1 MGQILFVHIA
11 IRKAQ
16 HFLQVFHTL
25 KYLKFEQVWFRIYYL
40 FKKPSPITVN
50 TTLSHCAWR
59 WVGPSIYKQ
68 SIFDEYTVEF
78 LSLKGNLYS
87 INGWNDPDKD
97 KLWLYNLHYFD
108 DLSSSDFVERE
119 HIHFKFIDKWIE
131 QNTACNGNGWEAY
144 PLSLRLVNWVKWFSK
159 QHKVEQKY
167 LTSMFVQVS
176 ALSQQLEYHI
186 LGNHLFANAKA
197 LTFIGC
203 YLEGEKA
210 ERYLDFG
217 LKLLDREIPEQF
229 LADGAHF
236 ELSPMYHEILLWDL
250 LELIDLAK
258 TSENPKLLKRLPC
271 WSGVAEKAIAW
282 LNTMIHPDGEVSFFN
297 DAAIG
302 IAATPKQIFD
312 YAKSLDLEV
321 DDNVPNMI
329 THKASG
335 YSRLSLS
342 NYYLIIDHANVG
354 PDYLPGHA
362 HADTL
367 SFELSVGNE
376 RVFVN
381 SGTSLY
387 GVSKERLRQRKTAAH
402 NTVVVDGEDSSE
414 VWSGFRVARRAYCNL
429 VKVEQR
435 ERVFYL
441 KAQHDGYRRL
451 KGKVTHT
458 RSFTAD
464 ENNITIVDKLD
475 GQYDRA
481 SAFFHL
487 HPNVEITSI
496 TDNEIKIKTKACH
509 VVTIHSTCRIELLD
523 STYHPEFGVTINNK
537 KLKMDLVDHQL
548 NTVISLNKD

>member
-1 MGQILFVHIA
+1 MISTIQ
-11 IRKAQ
+11 KT
-16 HFLQVFHTL
+16 LQVFHTL
-25 KYLKFEQVWFRIYYL
+25 KYLKFEQFWFRIFYR
-40 FKKPSPITVN
+40 FKKPNPLEVN
-50 TTLSHCAWR
+50 SKLSHYDWR
-59 WVGPSIYKQ
+59 WSGSSNYKQ
-68 SIFDEYTVEF
+68 SIFDEQTVEF
-78 LSLKGNLYS
+78 LSLKGNVNS
-87 INGWNDPDKD
+87 INCWNDPTKE

-108 DLSSSDFVERE
+108 DLSSNDFVVRE
-119 HIHFKFIDKWIE
+119 NIHFKFIDKWIE
-131 QNTACNGNGWEAY
+131 QNIACNGNGWEPY
-144 PLSLRLVNWVKWFSK
+144 TLSLRLVNWVKWFSK
-159 QHKVEQKY
+159 KDKVEQKY
-167 LTSMFVQVS
+167 LASMLLQAN

-203 YLEGEKA
+203 YLAGKEA
-210 ERYLDFG
+210 DSYLDMG

-258 TSENPKLLKRLPC
+258 TSKNTKLFKRLPY
-271 WSGVAEKAIAW
+271 WSGIAEKAIAW
-282 LNTMIHPDGEVSFFN
+282 LKTMIHPDGEVSFFN

-312 YAKSLDLEV
+312 YAKSLDLTV
-321 DDNVPNMI
+321 ADHLPTMV

-342 NYYLIIDHANVG
+342 NYSLIIDHANVG

-402 NTVVVDGEDSSE
+402 NTVVVDDEDSSE

-429 VKVEQR
+429 LKVEQS
-435 ERVFYL
+435 ECEFYL
-441 KAQHDGYRRL
+441 KAQHDGYKRL
-451 KGKVTHT
+451 KGKVTHS

-464 ENNITIVDKLD
+464 ENKIQIIDKLE
-475 GQYDRA
+475 GQYKQA

-496 TDNEIKIKTKACH
+496 TDNEIKLKTKACH
-509 VVTIHSTCRIELLD
+509 VVTIHSTSRIELLD

-537 KLKMDLVDHQL
+537 KLKMDLVENQL
-548 NTVISLNKD
+548 NTVISINKD

>member
-1 MGQILFVHIA
+1 MVVNMFFGLNMLRNIFKLYNT
-11 IRKAQ
+11 IRP
-16 HFLQVFHTL
+16 LR
-25 KYLKFEQVWFRIYYL
+25 FEQVWFRFVYR
-40 FKKPSPITVN
+40 FKKPNVIKVK
-50 TTLSHCAWR
+50 TTFSYYDWR
-59 WVGPSIYKQ
+59 WSGPSNYKQ
-68 SIFDEYTVEF
+68 SIFDEHTVEF
-78 LSLKGNLYS
+78 LSLEGS
-87 INGWNDPDKD
+87 INSIKCWNHPEKE

-108 DLSSSDFVERE
+108 DLSSSDFFERKQV
-119 HIHFKFIDKWIE
+119 HFKFIDKWID
-131 QNTACNGNGWEAY
+131 QNPACTGNGWEPY

-159 QHKVEQKY
+159 QDNVEQKY
-167 LTSMFVQVS
+167 LTSMLQQAN

-203 YLEGEKA
+203 YLDDKDTGK
-210 ERYLDFG
+210 YLDLG

-258 TSENPKLLKRLPC
+258 TSENPKLLKRLPY
-271 WSGVAEKAIAW
+271 WTDVAEKAIAW
-282 LNTMIHPDGEVSFFN
+282 LKTMIHPDGEVSFFN

-302 IAATPKQIFD
+302 IAATPKQVFD
-312 YAKSLDLEV
+312 YAKSLDLKV
-321 DDNVPNMI
+321 ADYLPTMV

-342 NYYLIIDHANVG
+342 NYSLIIDHANVG

-402 NTVVVDGEDSSE
+402 NTVLVDDEDSSE
-414 VWSGFRVARRAYCNL
+414 VWSGFRVARRAYAKL
-429 VKVEQR
+429 LKTEQSER
-435 ERVFYL
+435 EFYL
-441 KAQHDGYRRL
+441 KAQHDGYKRL

-464 ENNITIVDKLD
+464 ENKIKIIDELEGHYT
-475 GQYDRA
+475 QA

-487 HPNVEITSI
+487 HPTVEITSI
-496 TDNEIKIKTKACH
+496 TDNEIKLKTKACH
-509 VVTIHSTCRIELLD
+509 VVTIYSTSRIELLD
-523 STYHPEFGVTINNK
+523 STYHPEFGITINNK
-537 KLKMDLVDHQL
+537 KLKMDLVENQL
-548 NTVISLNKD
+548 NTVISINKD